1 MVVGYVGRELG
12 VMSYGIGH
20 EIQIKDMI
28 NGWELSLGMPLFGV
42 LRALDLGLV
51 LLANLQIA
59 LLQYQ

>member
-1 MVVGYVGRELG
+1 
-12 VMSYGIGH
+12 MSYGIGH